1 MALVRQAFLVTA
13 CMHGYHAIYHLL
25 TLASSWR
32 GDDPEQHAQ
41 LPTRCASVHAA
52 AALKDENASFGI
64 WDFMTRTVVTSG
76 LKRMLSQTLGEA
88 GSFLLFSWPCRV

>member
-1 MALVRQAFLVTA
+1 MILNNTHNCLLGVLV
-13 CMHGYHAIYHLL
+13 
-25 TLASSWR
+25 
-32 GDDPEQHAQ
+32 
-41 LPTRCASVHAA
+41 SVHAA

-64 WDFMTRTVVTSG
+64 WGFMTRTVVTSG